1 MKAFSELQDSYN
13 YNSYIIFSSSRA
25 ENVYV
30 AFCSNFTSL
39 KENGFCAHNHIK
51 TKHVVNVFDFH
62 AVDISMYDPPNE
74 SLRIMKQV

>member
-13 YNSYIIFSSSRA
+13 YNSSIIFSSSRA

-39 KENGFCAHNHIK
+39 KGNGICSHNHVK
-51 TKHVVNVFDFH
+51 TKHLVDLFDFH
-62 AVDISMYDPPNE
+62 VVDISICDLPNE
-74 SLRIMKQV
+74 SLRV